1 MADLR
6 MPSTNIVIIAGRLT
20 RDPDLRYTSTN
31 RPYCKIGIACTR
43 HYRTKDGE
51 KREDTT
57 FVDGTL
63 WDRQA
68 ELWGENL
75 KKGRAVLIEGSL
87 KTNSWD
93 DRETGQKR
101 TKIELGIQ
109 RLSPL
114 EWDDNRGGGGG
125 GYSGGGG
132 SGGTGGGG
140 SGGGG
145 GGGNRGGGR
154 DEPNEPEPDDDIP
167 F

>member
-20 RDPDLRYTSTN
+20 RDPDLRFTPNN
-31 RPYCKIGIACTR
+31 RPYCKIGVACTR

-68 ELWGENL
+68 EFVGENL

-87 KTNSWD
+87 QTSQWD

-101 TKIELGIQ
+101 SKLDLRIQ
-109 RLSPL
+109 RLQPL
-114 EWDDNRGGGGG
+114 EWDDTRGGGGGGGG
-125 GYSGGGG
+125 GYSAGGE
-132 SGGTGGGG
+132 

-145 GGGNRGGGR
+145 GGASRGPGR
-154 DEPNEPEPDDDIP
+154 NEPNEPEPDDDIP